1 MDFKAGASR
10 GQDLLRVAL
19 LDNAV
24 GVVDGDWAALN
35 GFHPASVEIFG
46 PSTGAIV
53 QLWASNS
60 PKTPTHNGVQVRG
73 DFSTDIIVRIDV
85 PLVWMRA
92 KVIQAGSFPVS
103 VYFFGAR

>member
-1 MDFKAGASR
+1 MEFKTGASR

-24 GVVDGDWAALN
+24 GLVNGQWAGIN
-35 GFHPASVEIFG
+35 GFHPASIEIFG
-46 PSTGAIV
+46 PSTGAVV
-53 QLWASNS
+53 QLWASNA

-73 DFSTDIIVRIDV
+73 DFTVDIMVNLDV
-85 PLVWMRA
+85 PVVWLRA